1 MPLDREY
8 ARLLHLAVEEQL
20 KADATKA
27 VGLPA
32 LSDEHLQRA
41 ESYRDQAKAL
51 AGRPR
56 SEAVFTIYNL
66 PGGDPATA
74 SRAPAAVTISPVQS
88 AD

>member
-27 VGLPA
+27 VGLHA
-32 LSDEHLQRA
+32 VSEVHVQLA

-51 AGRPR
+51 ADRPKPKP
-56 SEAVFTIYNL
+56 VYTIDNL
-66 PGGDPATA
+66 PGGQVIKPLLTNI
-74 SRAPAAVTISPVQS
+74 PK
-88 AD
+88 